1 MVVQLGNEGITT
13 IDNLVDFE
21 KYIIQQVEDSLR
33 RLGGR
38 IPDPTPNA
46 ALGATIPTPPF
57 VFGAKSQKQLLAA
70 CDIVKYYE
78 TTGQGITTSN
88 ISWDMVINNFEAQWK
103 ALKKLKKKETSQT
116 PPISSMT
123 CQ

>member
-1 MVVQLGNEGITT
+1 MFLTKAQETAFFQNAAQIGIPKQLVVQLGNEGITT

-57 VFGAKSQKQLLAA
+57 VFGAKSQKQILAA
-70 CDIVKYYE
+70 CDIV
-78 TTGQGITTSN
+78 
-88 ISWDMVINNFEAQWK
+88 
-103 ALKKLKKKETSQT
+103 
-116 PPISSMT
+116 
-123 CQ
+123 